1 MTKAKFFDDVTIDK
15 VLDAYK
21 RLDYP
26 LFVNG
31 DFNINIFGIRDN
43 ENVEDSFNDLI
54 CLLYKVNGKWVLKKY
69 QATTDPGIYYRKNLL
84 NTNGT
89 AILQDGYYRS
99 SWQLG
104 LHHGKYTALVQ
115 RKPVKL
121 WRDSNKDGILDR
133 KGKTYTELAGIN
145 IHHASSNG
153 TSVTIGKYSAGCQ
166 VIASITDWNEFIDIV
181 LKSSTI
187 YGKVFS
193 YALFT
198 ESQFFNKAK

>member
-43 ENVEDSFNDLI
+43 ENVADSFNDLI
-54 CLLYKVNGKWVLKKY
+54 CLLYKEKGKWVLKKY
-69 QATTDPGIYYRKNLL
+69 QATTDPGIYYRNNLL
-84 NTNGT
+84 NTTESVNKLKDIFT
-89 AILQDGYYRS
+89 I
-99 SWQLG
+99 
-104 LHHGKYTALVQ
+104 KYTALVQ